1 LITTKLKNIDM
12 SEFINNSTMRKEK
25 LRSLLLELHNGGNP
39 ALLRRHLINA
49 LRNIP
54 YNEVVE
60 VELELITSNSLTEK
74 EILEFCDLHT
84 AVLDGSIDLDGA
96 KDVLPGHPVDTFI
109 KENSAIR
116 KQIEAYRVVSK
127 EIDNITDS
135 EVPGYVLQLR
145 SIFNNFSDIDKHY
158 KRKEYLLFPF
168 LEKHL
173 ITGPPKVMWGKH
185 DETRELLNKS
195 HEVLTSPITN
205 LKDLRLI
212 LINSLDITVEMIEGM
227 IKKEEEILF
236 PMSMDT
242 LNEEEWYKVYQETP
256 EFGYCLIDPEDEWA
270 PANMKVEKQTYVQTD
285 GIRLS
290 SGAFNINELEALFQY
305 LPVDITFVD
314 KDDKVRFF
322 SHSPNR
328 VFERN
333 RSIIGRDVRMCHPP
347 GSVHVVEQILTDFK
361 SGKENKAIFWI
372 SGFQKDRFIVIEYCA
387 LRGKDNEY
395 LGVLEVTQDITKLRS
410 LEGNQRLLSY
420 EKK

>member
-1 LITTKLKNIDM
+1 MERDTPHLDNMQMIFQCPLCSSIPVHQRA
-12 SEFINNSTMRKEK
+12 EF
-25 LRSLLLELHNGGNP
+25 LD
-39 ALLRRHLINA
+39 
-49 LRNIP
+49 
-54 YNEVVE
+54 
-60 VELELITSNSLTEK
+60 
-74 EILEFCDLHT
+74 DLQYS
-84 AVLDGSIDLDGA
+84 V
-96 KDVLPGHPVDTFI
+96 
-109 KENSAIR
+109 
-116 KQIEAYRVVSK
+116 
-127 EIDNITDS
+127 
-135 EVPGYVLQLR
+135 
-145 SIFNNFSDIDKHY
+145 
-158 KRKEYLLFPF
+158 KEYDKDDVIVIQGSVCETLYIVIDGEVSTEMSD
-168 LEKHL
+168 EKGDFME
-173 ITGPPKVMWGKH
+173 IEYIAAPNPMSTGPPKVMWGKH

-195 HEVLTSPITN
+195 HEALTSPITD
-205 LKDLRLI
+205 LKDLRII

>member
-1 LITTKLKNIDM
+1 M
-12 SEFINNSTMRKEK
+12 SEFINNSTQRKEK
-25 LRSLLLELHNGGNP
+25 LRSLLLELHNGGDP
-39 ALLRRHLINA
+39 KLLRQHLINA
-49 LRNIP
+49 LRSIP

-60 VELELITSNSLTEK
+60 VEQELINSNSLTEQ

-84 AVLDGSIDLDGA
+84 AVLDGSIDLQGA
-96 KDVLPGHPVDTFI
+96 KDVLPGHPVDTFM
-109 KENSAIR
+109 KENIAIR
-116 KQIEAYRVVSK
+116 QQIEAYRAARK
-127 EIDNITDS
+127 EIDGITDS

-145 SIFNNFSDIDKHY
+145 TIFNNFSDIDKHY

-185 DETRELLNKS
+185 DETRELLKKS
-195 HEVLTSPITN
+195 HEILTFPIAN
-205 LKDLRLI
+205 AEYLKSALKE
-212 LINSLDITVEMIEGM
+212 SLDVTVEMIEGM
-227 IKKEEEILF
+227 IMKEEEILF
-236 PMSMDT
+236 PMAMDT

-256 EFGYCLIDPEDEWA
+256 DFGYCLYDPEDEWT
-270 PANMKVEKQTYVQTD
+270 PAGIKVEKQEYVQAD

-290 SGAFNINELEALFQY
+290 TGAFSIAELEALFKH
-305 LPVDITFVD
+305 LPIDITFVD

-347 GSVHVVEQILTDFK
+347 GSVHVVEQILRDFK
-361 SGKENKAIFWI
+361 SGRENKAIFWI
-372 SGFQKDRFIVIEYCA
+372 SGFQKYRFIVIQYYA
-387 LRGKDNEY
+387 VRGKDDEY
-395 LGVLEVTQDITKLRS
+395 LGVLEVTQDITKLRN

-420 EKK
+420 ENK